1 MFRGGMSGKDE
12 KTRIEAFGSPGGR
25 KIPRATK
32 RRRKNRGMPPPATF
46 DIDMLPGDLNLCN
59 EWGVTIDALDQPWLA
74 DAKSPIPRGVQLSFY
89 EMKPGS
95 NGVRLPAIWL
105 TRSTR
110 HGPRKLS
117 FTLPTGD
124 SFPKLKPAG
133 PMTGAPGK
141 QGCAIFLLGT
151 ETAACFDVSMPNLMQ
166 WCLDRE

>member
-95 NGVRLPAIWL
+95 KWGPLARDLVDTIDAAWPEKIKFHASDGRLVPEAEACGADDWSAGK
-105 TRSTR
+105 TRLR
-110 HGPRKLS
+110 
-117 FTLPTGD
+117 D
-124 SFPKLKPAG
+124 FPSWHRNRG
-133 PMTGAPGK
+133 
-141 QGCAIFLLGT
+141 LL
-151 ETAACFDVSMPNLMQ
+151 
-166 WCLDRE
+166 